1 MATED
6 IDIFDQDH
14 MTVDAYDP
22 EGNLTERKIIF
33 SASQEGD
40 PLVSDA
46 RKRSD
51 RNMQIMEAAREL
63 GLTTNRAGKMGAGK
77 MGAYPPEIRRQL
89 DLSALKGVVSDR
101 DMEEKY
107 LPDPSAFVREKEKI
121 KELIRKMD
129 ELILQRQRGLISDKE
144 FKLYAYQLHQGT
156 PYEEEYNFFNKGG
169 SVEDFDIFDYLPS
182 EAQVA
187 YFGSQFAPGMGFLD
201 ASGNLSAM
209 PDSDVDLID
218 AFSAEDMSSIGENIS
233 RGELFDAAMQGLGVL
248 GDSMYMVPVA
258 GAVTGP
264 TLGSVAKGLGIAGKA
279 AKSGIES
286 LDFSIADLK
295 NIFIDEHPPVGS
307 IDPKK
312 GSPVT
317 ERDIKTRANAYEKN
331 LKKPAFKRREEARVV
346 GTATDLPNIQER
358 VILDPNELSG
368 YSLVPVAG
376 DRSGIGT
383 LREVNGVPLSIPVP
397 VQSGPHYP
405 QFMQS
410 LRGNQQLTF
419 GPGNTDGPYGW
430 ASMQSAA
437 DKKQGNFRL
446 ALEQT
451 GMPPLGVTT
460 AMGRESADFSTPM
473 SVAAVAQMDFLKP
486 AKKDILT
493 FNKAVRTGTKGRVA
507 IPDFVGIESP
517 DAVDQLLGN
526 IPSFKADGRRTSAGV
541 VRLSF
546 LDVLKMP
553 GTQSAGFANYED
565 LVRAVTIPELRLP
578 QPIKGAGQYNPAES
592 GYTIFKARPE
602 LSTFKDP
609 YHLSYDTAIP
619 GEYMGGLTGRGVP
632 PEIIFPTTMQK
643 MAKRGLPREQQTG
656 SLMMDPKLVEPV
668 TDKLIEDLAQY
679 LNRVHGT
686 KYAQGGIVSLT
697 GVAA

>member
-46 RKRSD
+46 REQGD
-51 RNMQIMEAAREL
+51 REL
-63 GLTTNRAGKMGAGK
+63 QFEERMRNFSEGRLRLVTLVSPEGQQTTYMEGDPAIDNLLLSGFTILTPPQTSTIRMPKRGFRAKSQAAGLQGGG
-77 MGAYPPEIRRQL
+77 
-89 DLSALKGVVSDR
+89 LSADFMNMKGR
-101 DMEEKY
+101 M
-107 LPDPSAFVREKEKI
+107 
-121 KELIRKMD
+121 
-129 ELILQRQRGLISDKE
+129 SDKE
-144 FKLYAYQLHQGT
+144 LDQYINK
-156 PYEEEYNFFNKGG
+156 FNKGG

-187 YFGSQFAPGMGFLD
+187 YFGSQFAPGMGLLD

-209 PDSDVDLID
+209 PDSNVDLID
-218 AFSAEDMSSIGENIS
+218 AFSAEDMPSIGENIS

-248 GDSMYMVPVA
+248 GDSMYMVPFAGGVA
-258 GAVTGP
+258 GP
-264 TLGSVAKGLGIAGKA
+264 TLGTVSKGLGIAGKA

-295 NIFIDEHPPVGS
+295 NIFIDEPPPVGS

-430 ASMQSAA
+430 ASMEGAA
-437 DKKQGNFRL
+437 DKKQANFRL
-446 ALEQT
+446 ALEET

-486 AKKDILT
+486 AKKDIEE
-493 FNKAVRTGTKGRVA
+493 FNKAVRTGTKGRDP

-517 DAVDQLLGN
+517 DAIGQLLGN
-526 IPSFKADGRRTSAGV
+526 VPSEKSAGK

-546 LDVLKMP
+546 LGVLKMP
-553 GTQSAGFANYED
+553 GFQDAGFANYED

-578 QPIKGAGQYNPAES
+578 QPIKGAGEYNPAET

-609 YHLSYDTAIP
+609 YHLSYDTVIP

-632 PEIIFPTTMQK
+632 PELMFPQSFAAMSKALTK
-643 MAKRGLPREQQTG
+643 PKNPNVKPRPFTRQEKTG
-656 SLMMDPKLVEPV
+656 SLMMNPKLVEPV

>member
-1 MATED
+1 MD
-6 IDIFDQDH
+6 
-14 MTVDAYDP
+14 
-22 EGNLTERKIIF
+22 
-33 SASQEGD
+33 
-40 PLVSDA
+40 
-46 RKRSD
+46 
-51 RNMQIMEAAREL
+51 
-63 GLTTNRAGKMGAGK
+63 TN
-77 MGAYPPEIRRQL
+77 
-89 DLSALKGVVSDR
+89 DL
-101 DMEEKY
+101 
-107 LPDPSAFVREKEKI
+107 
-121 KELIRKMD
+121 
-129 ELILQRQRGLISDKE
+129 
-144 FKLYAYQLHQGT
+144 
-156 PYEEEYNFFNKGG
+156 
-169 SVEDFDIFDYLPS
+169 DIFDYLPS
-182 EAQVA
+182 EPQGADI
-187 YFGSQFAPGMGFLD
+187 GSYFAPGMGYLD
-201 ASGNLSAM
+201 ASGNLSAI
-209 PDSDVDLID
+209 PDSNVDLID
-218 AFSAEDMSSIGENIS
+218 AFSAEDMPSIGENIS

-312 GSPVT
+312 GGPVT

>member
-1 MATED
+1 MAT
-6 IDIFDQDH
+6 
-14 MTVDAYDP
+14 
-22 EGNLTERKIIF
+22 N
-33 SASQEGD
+33 
-40 PLVSDA
+40 
-46 RKRSD
+46 
-51 RNMQIMEAAREL
+51 
-63 GLTTNRAGKMGAGK
+63 
-77 MGAYPPEIRRQL
+77 
-89 DLSALKGVVSDR
+89 DL
-101 DMEEKY
+101 
-107 LPDPSAFVREKEKI
+107 
-121 KELIRKMD
+121 
-129 ELILQRQRGLISDKE
+129 
-144 FKLYAYQLHQGT
+144 
-156 PYEEEYNFFNKGG
+156 
-169 SVEDFDIFDYLPS
+169 DIFDYLPS

-187 YFGSQFAPGMGFLD
+187 YFGSQFAPGMGYLD

-209 PDSDVDLID
+209 PDSNVDLID
-218 AFSAEDMSSIGENIS
+218 AFSAEDMPSIGENIS

>member
-14 MTVDAYDP
+14 MTIEAFDP
-22 EGNLTERKIIF
+22 QGNPIGTKIIF

-46 RKRSD
+46 REQGDRELQFEESIRNNFAERGLELVTLVSPEGQQTTYRKGDPVIGDLLRSGFTIQRPPLTSTIRMLKRGFGKYPSAYKRAGLMKGATSD
-51 RNMQIMEAAREL
+51 REL
-63 GLTTNRAGKMGAGK
+63 D
-77 MGAYPPEIRRQL
+77 Q
-89 DLSALKGVVSDR
+89 
-101 DMEEKY
+101 
-107 LPDPSAFVREKEKI
+107 
-121 KELIRKMD
+121 
-129 ELILQRQRGLISDKE
+129 
-144 FKLYAYQLHQGT
+144 
-156 PYEEEYNFFNKGG
+156 FNKFSKGG
-169 SVEDFDIFDYLPS
+169 SVDDFDIFDYLPS

-187 YFGSQFAPGMGFLD
+187 YFGSQFAPGMGLVD
-201 ASGNLSAM
+201 ASGELPAM
-209 PDSDVDLID
+209 PAGDVELID
-218 AFSAEDMSSIGENIS
+218 AFAAEDMPSMGENIE
-233 RGELFDAAMQGLGVL
+233 RGEYFDAAMQGLGVL
-248 GDSMYMVPVA
+248 GDAMYMVPVA

-264 TLGSVAKGLGIAGKA
+264 TLGTVSKGLGIAGKA

-295 NIFIDEHPPVGS
+295 KIFIDEHPPVGS
-307 IDPKK
+307 MDPKK
-312 GSPVT
+312 GGPVT
-317 ERDIKTRANAYEKN
+317 ERDIKTRANKYEKN
-331 LKKPAFKRREEARVV
+331 LKKPAFKRREEARVA
-346 GTATDLPNIQER
+346 GTAIDLPNIQER

-405 QFMQS
+405 QYMEA
-410 LRGNQQLTF
+410 LRGNEQLTF

-430 ASMQSAA
+430 ASMEGAA
-437 DKKQGNFRL
+437 DKKQANFRL
-446 ALEQT
+446 ALEET

-473 SVAAVAQMDFLKP
+473 SVAAVAQMDFLRP
-486 AKKDILT
+486 AKKDIEA
-493 FNKAVRTGTKGRVA
+493 FNKAVRTGTKGRKA

-517 DAVDQLLGN
+517 DAIGQLLGN
-526 IPSFKADGRRTSAGV
+526 VPSERSAGN

-546 LDVLKMP
+546 LNVLKMP
-553 GTQSAGFANYED
+553 EFQNAGFANYED
-565 LVRAVTIPELRLP
+565 LVQAVTNPELRLA
-578 QPIKGAGQYNPAES
+578 QPITGAGEYNPAEA

-609 YHLSYDTAIP
+609 YHLSYDTVIP

-632 PEIIFPTTMQK
+632 PEIMFPTMMQE
-643 MAKRGLPREQQTG
+643 MTKRGLPRQQQTG
-656 SLMMDPKLVEPV
+656 SFMMNPKLVEPV

-679 LNRVHGT
+679 LNRVYGT

>member
-14 MTVDAYDP
+14 MTIEAFDP

-40 PLVSDA
+40 PLVSEA
-46 RKRSD
+46 RERSD
-51 RNMQIMEAAREL
+51 QKMRLMGLSEQLAPLLTPLGSITKRGGKGGVYPSARQSQI
-63 GLTTNRAGKMGAGK
+63 
-77 MGAYPPEIRRQL
+77 
-89 DLSALKGVVSDR
+89 DLSSLKGLISNKDL
-101 DMEEKY
+101 DEKY
-107 LPDPSAFVREKEKI
+107 LPDPSALARVKEVV
-121 KELIRKMD
+121 E
-129 ELILQRQRGLISDKE
+129 ETQRQLEFLIYQKQSGQISDLE
-144 FKLYAYQLHQGT
+144 FDMYAQQVTQGT
-156 PYEEEYNFFNKGG
+156 PLEDLYTQKFNKGG
-169 SVEDFDIFDYLPS
+169 DVNDFDIFDYLPS

-187 YFGSQFAPGMGFLD
+187 YFGSQFAPGMGLVD
-201 ASGNLSAM
+201 ASGELPAM
-209 PDSDVDLID
+209 PAGDVELID
-218 AFSAEDMSSIGENIS
+218 AFAAEDLPGMGENIE
-233 RGELFDAAMQGLGVL
+233 RGEYFDAAMQALGLL
-248 GDSMYMVPVA
+248 GDAMYMVPVA

-264 TLGSVAKGLGIAGKA
+264 TLGTVSKGLGIAGKA

-295 NIFIDEHPPVGS
+295 KIFIDEHPPVGS
-307 IDPKK
+307 MDPKK

-331 LKKPAFKRREEARVV
+331 LRKPAFKRREEARVA
-346 GTATDLPNIQER
+346 GTAIDLPNIQER

-397 VQSGPHYP
+397 VQSGPFYP
-405 QFMQS
+405 QYMEA
-410 LRGNQQLTF
+410 LRGNEQLTF
-419 GPGNTDGPYGW
+419 GPGNVDGPYGW
-430 ASMQSAA
+430 ASMQGAA
-437 DKKQGNFRL
+437 DRKQANFRL
-446 ALEQT
+446 ALEET
-451 GMPPLGVTT
+451 GMPPLGVYS

-473 SVAAVAQMDFLKP
+473 SVAAVAQMDFLRP
-486 AKKDILT
+486 AKKDIEA
-493 FNKAVRTGTKGRVA
+493 FNKAVRTGTKGRKA

-517 DAVDQLLGN
+517 DAIGQLLGN
-526 IPSFKADGRRTSAGV
+526 VPSERSAGN

-553 GTQSAGFANYED
+553 RFQNAGFANYED
-565 LVRAVTIPELRLP
+565 LVQAVTIPDLRLP
-578 QPIKGAGQYNPAES
+578 QPIRGAGELNPAES
-592 GYTIFKARPE
+592 GYTIFKTRPE

-609 YHLSYDTAIP
+609 YHLSYDTVIP

-632 PEIIFPTTMQK
+632 PEIMFPTAMQE
-643 MAKRGLPREQQTG
+643 MAQRGLPRQEQTG
-656 SLMMDPKLVEPV
+656 SLMMNPKLVEPV

-679 LNRVHGT
+679 LNRVYGT